1 MTKKFC
7 FNLRQSLSTVL
18 VSATALLITGCST
31 VSTIKTSNDYL
42 SGRYERYISAHQ
54 DDEKLK
60 PQQQAML
67 CRSYFELRN
76 YRAFS
81 ECAAPWLTPSQN
93 QPMPGDTN
101 TAVWI
106 YDHFSMPV
114 HSMQAAFALDFNE
127 LEKAEQSAEIAI
139 SQWLPQQE
147 WPLSYHWSGELP
159 DAVLRAY
166 KVQGLVALRRGER
179 DKFEEV
185 LQTITALNIDDS
197 ATGEG
202 LIRRNFTLA
211 TLHVADKNYHKAQ
224 EIMSTYD
231 GRDPVFRLFNVL
243 SFNALDEL
251 KNSLLDSIAQ
261 NPYKI
266 FMRAKLAFETGSHEE
281 AEKLYKVFISL
292 DEEKQLGLSALRSS
306 ALHDLARIQRAR
318 GALSEAQQLL
328 EKSIALIESQR
339 ATLTSEA
346 SKIGF
351 VSDKEAIYGE
361 LMELLL
367 IQKDIAKAY
376 ETVERAKARSLVDI
390 LANKDN
396 FPVKPSMDA
405 DFYRSLVQQM
415 QRERETV
422 EKGLNTSLLMG
433 GSRFS
438 SQIPEMIDQGQAAG
452 LVVKARFLD
461 GQQEEAGDLREDGAG
476 STKDKNANQEMASL
490 LSVDTLPLNEVLP
503 LIPEGHGII
512 EYFGYGDKLHV
523 FYLDAQG
530 LLHHTLDASG
540 LQLKIAQFRKSVL
553 TPEDNSYQGF
563 SQQLYAQLFEPIRS
577 TLRTKRL
584 IVVPHGPI
592 NYLPFNA
599 LHDGQAFLI
608 DQYKFSTL
616 SSVNV
621 MRYLGDNNGGKKIF
635 LLGNP
640 DLNRPELDLYGAE
653 EEIQSIA
660 GRYPQALKVSRKQ
673 ATESLVKEV
682 GVFSDLIHIAS
693 HGEFVPESPLASRLL
708 LAKDVAND
716 GNLTVDDVYDLSI
729 TADLVVLSAC
739 ETGLG
744 KIMNGADVIGLNRAF
759 LYAGSDTVISSLWV
773 VDDLATKELMVK
785 FYEYQGMLS
794 KSESLR
800 QAQIYVKEHIS
811 AHPFYWSAFQ
821 FSGEV

>member
-1 MTKKFC
+1 MALYCGLNRKKC
-7 FNLRQSLSTVL
+7 VRGIVASVL
-18 VSATALLITGCST
+18 GAVLAGCAT
-31 VSTIKTSNDYL
+31 VSTIKTSNEYL
-42 SGRYERYISAHQ
+42 NGRYERYISANEDQ
-54 DDEKLK
+54 ENLK

-81 ECAAPWLTPSQN
+81 ECAAPWLLPAQN
-93 QPMPGDTN
+93 QPMPAETN
-101 TAVWI
+101 TPVWI

-114 HSMQAAFALDFNE
+114 HSMRAAFALDFNE
-127 LEKAEQSAEIAI
+127 LDKAQQAAEIAI
-139 SQWLPQQE
+139 AQWLPQKT

-179 DKFEEV
+179 EKFHA
-185 LQTITALNIDDS
+185 ALEAIEALDIDDS
-197 ATGEG
+197 GTGEG

-211 TLHVADKNYHKAQ
+211 TLHVADKNYVRAQ
-224 EIMSTYD
+224 EVMSSYD
-231 GRDPVFRLFNVL
+231 GRDPIFRLFNVF

-251 KNSLLDSIAQ
+251 KTSLLESIAQ

-266 FMRAKLAFETGSHEE
+266 FMRAKLAFETGEHEQ
-281 AEKLYKVFISL
+281 AEKLYQVFIEL
-292 DEEKQLGLSALRSS
+292 DEEKQLGLSALRSA

-318 GALSEAQQLL
+318 GALSEAQALL
-328 EKSIALIESQR
+328 ETAIDLIESQR

-367 IQKDIAKAY
+367 IQDNIAAAY

-396 FPVKPSMDA
+396 FPIKPSMDA
-405 DFYRSLVQQM
+405 DFYRALVEQM
-415 QRERETV
+415 ALERERV
-422 EKGLNTSLLMG
+422 EQGLNTSLLVG
-433 GSRFS
+433 GVRFS
-438 SQIPEMIDQGQAAG
+438 SQIPAMIDQAQADG
-452 LVVKARFLD
+452 LVVKARVLD
-461 GQQEEAGDLREDGAG
+461 GEPAENQVERANGVR
-476 STKDKNANQEMASL
+476 TRKDNNANQEMASL
-490 LSVDTLPLNEVLP
+490 LSVDTLPLEEVLP
-503 LIPEGHGII
+503 LIPKGHGIV

-523 FYLDAQG
+523 FYLDEEG
-530 LLHHTLDASG
+530 LLHQALDAG
-540 LQLKIAQFRKSVL
+540 DLQQKITQFRKAIL
-553 TPEDNSYQGF
+553 RPESNDYAQF
-563 SQQLYAQLFEPIRS
+563 ATQLYAQLFAPIRS
-577 TLRTKRL
+577 KLRHERL

-599 LHDGQAFLI
+599 LHDGEQFLI

-616 SSVNV
+616 SSANV
-621 MRYLGDNNGGKKIF
+621 MRYLGDNDGGKKVF

-640 DLNRPELDLYGAE
+640 DLNRPEMDLYGAE
-653 EEIQSIA
+653 EEIKSIA
-660 GRYPQALKVSRKQ
+660 GRYPQALKASRKQ

-693 HGEFVPESPLASRLL
+693 HGEFVPETPLRSRLL
-708 LAKDVAND
+708 LAKDAQND
-716 GNLTVDDVYDLSI
+716 GSLTVNDVYDLSV

-759 LYAGSDTVISSLWV
+759 LFAGSDTVISSLWV

-785 FYEYQGMLS
+785 FYEYQELLS

-800 QAQIYVKEHIS
+800 QAQIFVKDTLS
-811 AHPFYWSAFQ
+811 AHPYFWSAFQ
-821 FSGEV
+821 FAGEV